1 MLPNRV
7 IRAAKTILQIT
18 TTVRMFYQLS
28 LCLKSDTPVMFS
40 MSAAH
45 PVRTTPLFA
54 IFPNCNRNNQE
65 VEEIPKI

>member
-1 MLPNRV
+1 
-7 IRAAKTILQIT
+7 
-18 TTVRMFYQLS
+18 MFYQLS